1 MAPARRNLMFN
12 NLIESSS
19 HRSELKRRGSF
30 FLFTTVT
37 YALLFILAGVA
48 SIYAYDARLGEQD
61 LEVSILSFAPPN
73 IPEAPPRPSETTHS
87 TSTASSHVS
96 QPVRPI
102 LYDRP
107 DNPANPPTE
116 VGTIAPAIP
125 PAPPNTVIGS
135 IIADPPSAG
144 SPNGSGSASNSGSG
158 PVDNNI
164 EKPPPPAPKPTPVPR
179 IIKSPSVLNGQ
190 ALVLPKPAYPQMAK
204 MMKIEGKVTVQI
216 LIDESGKVISA
227 RAVDGH
233 PLLRQVSE
241 TAAIQ
246 ARFSP
251 TKLGEQAVKVSGV
264 ITYNFVLQ

>member
-1 MAPARRNLMFN
+1 MFN

-116 VGTIAPAIP
+116 VGTTAPAIP

-144 SPNGSGSASNSGSG
+144 SPNGSGSDSNSGSG
-158 PVDNNI
+158 PVVNNI
-164 EKPPPPAPKPTPVPR
+164 EKPPPPAPTPVPR
-179 IIKSPSVLNGQ
+179 IIKSSRVLNGN
-190 ALVLPKPAYPQMAK
+190 ALVLPKPSYPQIAK
-204 MMKIEGKVTVQI
+204 MMHVEGRVTVQV
-216 LIDESGKVISA
+216 LIDETGKVISA
-227 RAVDGH
+227 RALDGP
-233 PLLRQVSE
+233 PLLRHVSE
-241 TAAIQ
+241 TAAFQ
-246 ARFSP
+246 ASFSP
-251 TKLGEQAVKVSGV
+251 TKLGDQAVKVSGV
-264 ITYNFVLQ
+264 ITYNFILQ